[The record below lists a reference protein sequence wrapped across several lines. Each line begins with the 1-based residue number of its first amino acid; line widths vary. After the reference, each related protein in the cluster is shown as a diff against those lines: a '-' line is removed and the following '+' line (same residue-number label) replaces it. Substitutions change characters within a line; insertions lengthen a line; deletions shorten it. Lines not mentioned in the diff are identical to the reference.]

1 MKEKPEIFWDVLLN
15 GGLIFWGGFI
25 GGLIFILLFNRRFKI
40 NNLNT
45 LNMLSGPLA
54 LAHGFG
60 RLGCLSAGCCYGK
73 PIEGGIVFHNSPAA
87 PNGVPLIPT
96 QLIEAIFNFL
106 LFLVLIILSGN
117 RRIRH
122 YLAHIYLFAYPIFRF
137 FIEFFRGDVIRGFLW
152 GLSTSQWISLAALI
166 ANSLWLSRRIKR
178 LRREQQA

>member
-1 MKEKPEIFWDVLLN
+1 
-15 GGLIFWGGFI
+15 
-25 GGLIFILLFNRRFKI
+25 
-40 NNLNT
+40 
-45 LNMLSGPLA
+45 MLSGPLA

-137 FIEFFRGDVIRGFLW
+137 LLNFPGDVIRGFLW